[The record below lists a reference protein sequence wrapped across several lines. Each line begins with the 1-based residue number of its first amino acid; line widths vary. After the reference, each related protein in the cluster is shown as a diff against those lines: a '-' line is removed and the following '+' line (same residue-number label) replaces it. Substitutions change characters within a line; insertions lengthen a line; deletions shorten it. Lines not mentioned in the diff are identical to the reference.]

1 MLDFI
6 KAHPTLSFSIIYFL
20 AISILSSA
28 MCVYDKKV
36 SKKGRVELRIPE
48 KSLLALSAF
57 GGSVSMLITMIL
69 IRHKTKHLNFM
80 IGIPLMIILQAIIVY
95 FLASNGLIFD

>member
-1 MLDFI
+1 MPDFVLEN
-6 KAHPTLSFSIIYFL
+6 PVLSIFLAYIAIISLISIIVC
-20 AISILSSA
+20 I
-28 MCVYDKKV
+28 YDKKV